1 MFVRGRTGL
10 PILAVVRE
18 STAIRDLHAAV
29 DKMSSPAKSKLDS
42 PIKDNA
48 PSTPF
53 SANLT
58 VLASESPTFAYIEYF
73 LRLSLCAST
82 ARIERAWEVS
92 NPQLTLQFDKR
103 SRSVLTVDAWVEISS
118 GAECGSRQS
127 EEDIIKRG
135 FVTDGNDG
143 VRFRV
148 GKLRM
153 ATKAGE
159 KVSRRFLLCKV
170 AIGRAYNATE
180 DYARINRVPDG
191 YDSFVIDDAGSSAA
205 VSVDPSEPVPDSME
219 YIVKD
224 TSQILPTYV
233 AVIDFDDEAEGKSR
247 QRVLCENCEQHPAV
261 VFCKADAASLCR
273 ACDEQVHQAKL
284 SHKHHRV
291 PLESG
296 PQTFASCR
304 QHPERLVEYYCPTC
318 SRPVCVNCKMIG
330 HHSTGE
336 AAKHR
341 LVTVQEAFR
350 TVSEAA
356 SAHDPILAQRRTA
369 ISQRLSLVSERAKA
383 VQDNADAIQRLLADL
398 YARAEADVRA
408 IARRKLNVLRGDC
421 RELARELAEISQ
433 LELFVRYQRDGSDAT
448 QFILDWA
455 HHQRLRNELH
465 AFPFAREG
473 IDVEADIRLNGA
485 LQVHAATLGSGGDIP
500 VQPVMASGADDSKA
514 SGLFERPKKSNRPSP
529 SIFDLAAMAAASKS
543 RKPTEFE

>member
-1 MFVRGRTGL
+1 
-10 PILAVVRE
+10 
-18 STAIRDLHAAV
+18 
-29 DKMSSPAKSKLDS
+29 MSSPTKSKLDS
-42 PIKDNA
+42 PAKDNVLSTA
-48 PSTPF
+48 PFT
-53 SANLT
+53 NLT
-58 VLASESPTFAYIEYF
+58 VLTSESPTFAYIEYF

-103 SRSVLTVDAWVEISS
+103 SRSVLTVDAWVEISN
-118 GAECGSRQS
+118 GAECGNKQS

-135 FVTDGNDG
+135 FVTDGNEG
-143 VRFRV
+143 IRFRV
-148 GKLRM
+148 GRLRM
-153 ATKAGE
+153 SANAGE
-159 KVSRRFLLCKV
+159 KVNRRFLLCKV
-170 AIGRAYNATE
+170 AVGRAYNATE
-180 DYARINRVPDG
+180 DYARINGVPDG
-191 YDSFVIDDAGSSAA
+191 YDSFVIDDASSTASMSAA
-205 VSVDPSEPVPDSME
+205 DPGGPVPDSME
-219 YIVKD
+219 YIIKD
-224 TSQILPTYV
+224 TSQVLPTYV
-233 AVIDFDDEAEGKSR
+233 AVVDFDPEEECRSR
-247 QRVLCENCEQHPAV
+247 QRITCENCEQHPAV
-261 VFCKADAASLCR
+261 VFCKADSASLCR
-273 ACDEQVHQAKL
+273 ACDEQMHQSKL
-284 SHKHHRV
+284 SQKHQRV

-296 PQTFASCR
+296 PQAFASCR
-304 QHPERLVEYYCPTC
+304 QHSDRLVEYYCPTC
-318 SRPVCVNCKMIG
+318 SRPVCVSCKMIG

-356 SAHDPILAQRRTA
+356 SAHDPILAQRRSA
-369 ISQRLSLVSERAKA
+369 INQRLSLVSERAKA

-421 RELARELAEISQ
+421 RELDRELAEISQ
-433 LELFVRYQRDGSDAT
+433 LELFVRYQRDGSNAT

-485 LQVHAATLGSGGDIP
+485 IQVHSSTLGSGGDIP
-500 VQPVMASGADDSKA
+500 MQPLIAASMDDSKA
-514 SGLFERPKKSNRPSP
+514 GGLFERPKRPSRPSP